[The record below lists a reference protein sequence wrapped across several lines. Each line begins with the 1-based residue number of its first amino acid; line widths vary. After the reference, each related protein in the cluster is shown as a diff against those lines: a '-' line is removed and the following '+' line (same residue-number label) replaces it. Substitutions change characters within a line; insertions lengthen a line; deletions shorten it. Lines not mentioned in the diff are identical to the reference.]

1 MHRNRC
7 GFECLRSVAHVRE
20 LDLIPHIG
28 FNRELT
34 IHIGNGTD
42 GGSFDEYR
50 GADERTIRI
59 LDRTRDSVLREC
71 QACSSHEENYKAKQ
85 IPEIRFHD
93 IEHL

>member
-71 QACSSHEENYKAKQ
+71 QTRSPHQEDCQDKQ
-85 IPEIRFHD
+85 ILKTSFHGV
-93 IEHL
+93 